1 MKEITDT
8 LLSTKLFTEILRS
21 LALSSEE
28 SSSSLILRKKQ
39 PTTHKTI
46 KPTHNSMIAAK
57 EVRVIMNIP
66 INGPTAA
73 ATLVDKP

>member
-21 LALSSEE
+21 LAFSSGE

-39 PTTHKTI
+39 PITHKTI
-46 KPTHNSMIAAK
+46 KPTHNSMIDSCKRSSCHHEHANKWANSGSYTC
-57 EVRVIMNIP
+57 R
-66 INGPTAA
+66 
-73 ATLVDKP
+73 